1 MIDIGSLYTR
11 IEADT
16 SGLNKAETNIAAFAK
31 RAAGYFAGIASVA
44 AIGAAIKEVTFAT
57 ARFDTLGVVMEVV
70 GKNAGYSAREMAV
83 RAGVAEDG
91 YFHDFCSRDLNQDV
105 SGSD

>member
-70 GKNAGYSAREMAV
+70 GKNAGYSAREMAKYEQEIG
-83 RAGVAEDG
+83 RAHV
-91 YFHDFCSRDLNQDV
+91 
-105 SGSD
+105 